1 MDKHSIFKSDD
12 MAIIPIIAQEYGA
25 LHTKLLTY
33 NKNPRIVESSP
44 QKTLDNSC
52 RFYGSTFQSLRSD
65 TARITN
71 INSKPPI
78 LLSPVI
84 SIFLFSTHSERSE
97 DNVWINIEFVQD
109 IKALKNNTTKITFSD
124 GQSLITTATVRTI
137 WHQYKNATYYEHI
150 IRKRVKKIKW
160 NTEHPI
166 DYSKPTLDVYETL
179 CTYLVINN
187 TPRS

>member
-1 MDKHSIFKSDD
+1 MDEHCIFKSDD
-12 MAIIPIIAQEYGA
+12 MAMVPIRTDQYGD
-25 LHTKLLTY
+25 LHTQILTY
-33 NKNPRIVESSP
+33 KKEPRITAHTP
-44 QKTLDNSC
+44 QKTLEASC
-52 RFYGSTFQSLRSD
+52 RFYGSTFQNLRSD
-65 TARITN
+65 TARLSK

-97 DNVWINIEFVQD
+97 DNIWINIEFIQD
-109 IKALKNNTTKITFSD
+109 VKALKNNATKITFSD

-137 WHQYKNATYYEHI
+137 WHQYKNAAYYERI

-160 NTEHPI
+160 NTDNPI
-166 DYSKPTLDVYETL
+166 DYSKPALDVYETL

-187 TPRS
+187 TPKV